1 MAGARERPAR
11 GCVLALGKP
20 GKTLRGQGVSTA
32 PALCSSVIPS
42 TREARGRR
50 SEGPRAL
57 RDPYEAY
64 SSFCLRAVIAVTV
77 LREALCLSG
86 HANGGGRRGVSK
98 MSYHQRPDEL
108 RLAIS
113 SEAEALISDF
123 GGDAYPEACRR
134 ASEASSDSL
143 ARDWSV
149 VAATIARRSGR
160 RSSVLDALFG

>member
-1 MAGARERPAR
+1 
-11 GCVLALGKP
+11 
-20 GKTLRGQGVSTA
+20 
-32 PALCSSVIPS
+32 
-42 TREARGRR
+42 
-50 SEGPRAL
+50 
-57 RDPYEAY
+57 
-64 SSFCLRAVIAVTV
+64 
-77 LREALCLSG
+77 
-86 HANGGGRRGVSK
+86 
-98 MSYHQRPDEL
+98 MSYHQRPHQL

-123 GGDAYPEACRR
+123 GGEAYAEACRR